1 MTLMMMT
8 LMMMMMDDERKDAKE
23 GRADWIGLND
33 RLNQLRMD
41 EIGVPDGSDTDVTLV
56 VFVIEK
62 YRMFHQSVS

>member
-1 MTLMMMT
+1 MMM
-8 LMMMMMDDERKDAKE
+8 MMMMMDDERKDAQE

-41 EIGVPDGSDTDVTLV
+41 EIGDPDGSDTDVTLV

>member
-1 MTLMMMT
+1 MMMM
-8 LMMMMMDDERKDAKE
+8 MMMMMDDERKDAQE

>member
-1 MTLMMMT
+1 MMM
-8 LMMMMMDDERKDAKE
+8 MMMMMDDERKDAQE

>member
-1 MTLMMMT
+1 MM
-8 LMMMMMDDERKDAKE
+8 MMMMMDDERKDAQE

-41 EIGVPDGSDTDVTLV
+41 EIGDPDGSDTDVTLV

>member
-1 MTLMMMT
+1 
-8 LMMMMMDDERKDAKE
+8 MMMMMMMMLDDERKDAQE

-41 EIGVPDGSDTDVTLV
+41 EIGDPDGSDTDVTLV

>member
-1 MTLMMMT
+1 
-8 LMMMMMDDERKDAKE
+8 MMDDERKDAQE

-41 EIGVPDGSDTDVTLV
+41 EIGVPDGSDTDLTLV